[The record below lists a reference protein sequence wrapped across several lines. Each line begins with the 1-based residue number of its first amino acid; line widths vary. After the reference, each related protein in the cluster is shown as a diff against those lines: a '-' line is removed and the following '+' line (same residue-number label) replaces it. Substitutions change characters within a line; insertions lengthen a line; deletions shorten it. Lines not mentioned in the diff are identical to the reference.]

1 MSGNNLIKPSR
12 APNPD
17 LDWSQVQETVLMLN
31 AAVAQLENALRSG
44 DESVNTL
51 ANSFTSMVGNVEVVH
66 AAATQLPESNETNVI
81 NEHCQAVSEKMR
93 AAIVAFQFYD
103 KLTQRLTH
111 LSNSLGD
118 LAQLVADPV
127 KLYNPYAWHG
137 LQEKIKSKY
146 TVESDRAMFDA
157 ILRGHSVNEAL
168 AQCEK
173 TENKL
178 DNGDDVELF

>member
-1 MSGNNLIKPSR
+1 MNEKHFSKPSR

-31 AAVAQLENALRSG
+31 AAVAQLENALRCG

-66 AAATQLPESNETNVI
+66 AAATELPDSQETQII

-111 LSNSLGD
+111 LSNSLAD
-118 LAQLVADPV
+118 LAQLVADPS

-157 ILRGHSVNEAL
+157 ILEGRSVKDAL
-168 AQCEK
+168 TQCETAEK
-173 TENKL
+173 KL
-178 DNGDDVELF
+178 ADDDVELF